1 MPDFI
6 SDTMNWMSSGSNAL
20 YIALPLVFIFIIY
33 LIATRKPRPKEFK
46 PLDLKKETRNRYN
59 QEYGYFGHKLGL
71 PIHEVNDEKPFG
83 FIIGY
88 MRVVWME
95 QIRKYEPVH
104 QNFDK
109 VTLFEKMSKCAQ
121 EVYQKPFADLDDVQK
136 KSIRALARDELQ
148 KETVETI
155 KGARPKIVQGRKETI
170 EEKPIPCYMFKVT
183 HNNFI
188 NKFLASISNIGTDYF
203 VFDADQI
210 DIENT
215 KVNTLAHL
223 QRKQENNIFVFSKAG
238 KQIVQDVGFTVER
251 EEFMG
256 AVANSIQRVLFN
268 NDMAKDI
275 NIKREDARISD
286 EKYKHTKESNE

>member
-1 MPDFI
+1 M
-6 SDTMNWMSSGSNAL
+6 A
-20 YIALPLVFIFIIY
+20 IFIIY
-33 LIATRKPRPKEFK
+33 LIATRKARPKEYK
-46 PLDLKKETRNRYN
+46 PLDLKKETRKRYN

-71 PIHEVNDEKPFG
+71 PIYDVDDAKPFG
-83 FIIGY
+83 YIIGY

-95 QIRKYEPVH
+95 QFKKYEPVH

-109 VTLFEKMSKCAQ
+109 QTLFDRMQKDAQ
-121 EVYQKPFADLDDVQK
+121 EVYLKPFSELDDIQK

-148 KETVETI
+148 KEVVEVI
-155 KGARPKIVQGRKETI
+155 QGEKPKVVGGRKETTYSD
-170 EEKPIPCYMFKVT
+170 PIPCFMFKVT
-183 HNNFI
+183 HNNFL
-188 NKFLASISNIGTDYF
+188 NRLLASISNIGTDYF

-210 DIENT
+210 EIENT

-223 QRKQENNIFVFSKAG
+223 QRRQENNIFVFSKAG
-238 KQIVQDVGFTVER
+238 KKIVQDVGFTVER

-275 NIKREDARISD
+275 NIRREDARITD
-286 EKYKHTKESNE
+286 EKFKHTKEANE